1 MTLTTHIVAGAA
13 GARVFASNPVQG
25 FIIGWLSHYVLDSIV
40 HWDYP
45 LASAKPEAFAPGSNE
60 KLALLNKAAVSDFF
74 KVSFDALLG
83 FLLVFMFLD
92 FRMDPRYSVLIA
104 GAMGAVIPDFL
115 QFVFLVWKNRFLKFL
130 QKIHVF
136 IHAQEDLNNR
146 PILGIGSQ
154 ALIIFLILVLFN
166 YMQ

>member
-45 LASAKPEAFAPGSNE
+45 LTSAKPEIFAPNAKENLS
-60 KLALLNKAAVSDFF
+60 LFNKALFG
-74 KVSFDALLG
+74 DALKVFFDVFLG
-83 FLLVFMFLD
+83 FVLVFFFLD
-92 FRMDPRYSVLIA
+92 FRMDPRYSILIA

-130 QKIHVF
+130 QRIHVF
-136 IHAQEDLNNR
+136 IHAEGDLNDR
-146 PILGIGSQ
+146 PFLGIVSQ
-154 ALIIFLILVLFN
+154 AAIIFIILVLFN
-166 YMQ
+166 FMQ